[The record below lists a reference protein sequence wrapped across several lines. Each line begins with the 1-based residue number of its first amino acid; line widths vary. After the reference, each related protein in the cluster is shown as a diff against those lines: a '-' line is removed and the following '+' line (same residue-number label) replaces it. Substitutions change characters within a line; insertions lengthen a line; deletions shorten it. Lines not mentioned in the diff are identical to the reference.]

1 MLTIPFTASRPS
13 IQPPFDTIK
22 HNTTVL
28 SSCHPHIPAIAQ
40 RFSLVPLS
48 PSPLFDPNPL
58 LDPHRLLLPLPKH
71 DLERLD
77 LEPSELDFNEVVV
90 PVVIDGGHPLDVKLF
105 SVVVVFE
112 NVGGRDGGDVE
123 AGAVDIGREIEKL
136 MGQSGRARRNTRR

>member
-58 LDPHRLLLPLPKH
+58 LDPHRLLLPLPK
-71 DLERLD
+71 LD
-77 LEPSELDFNEVVV
+77 LNEVVV